1 MHLSDHASRRAQHRS
16 VSCGEIAVIR
26 EFADIELPSEKGR
39 RRLGLSTCAVAE
51 ALQAGFPAIVVEKA
65 SRTVLVVAPDDTVV
79 TVLRGVFARRVRK
92 PRRPSRAQGWH
103 WCVR

>member
-1 MHLSDHASRRAQHRS
+1 MHLIQHASSRAQHRS
-16 VSCGEIAVIR
+16 VSCAAMAVVL

-39 RRLGLSTCAVAE
+39 RRLGLSARAVAE
-51 ALQAGFPAIVVEKA
+51 AFQAGIPAMVVEKA

-79 TVLRGVFARRVRK
+79 TVLRGFFARRVRK
-92 PRRPSRAQGWH
+92 TRRPSRVQGWQ